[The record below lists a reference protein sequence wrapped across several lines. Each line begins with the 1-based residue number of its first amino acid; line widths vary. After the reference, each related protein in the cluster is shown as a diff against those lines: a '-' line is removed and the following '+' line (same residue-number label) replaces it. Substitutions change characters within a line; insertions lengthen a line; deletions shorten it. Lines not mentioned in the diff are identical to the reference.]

1 VGEKLKT
8 PNGAVATADGGSVP
22 SVHDGWMWDLTVP
35 GNNDHDFYVVVQ
47 AGDAAVLVH
56 NDSCEDGGPEY
67 STRTERAG
75 DLPGKYTQGQST
87 RDPASQWYHE
97 MLSNDELLNSINNAD
112 EGEGIVVSQEGQII
126 GGNHRMDELLTRVG
140 NGSVD
145 PDEQILIQVLG
156 DG

>member
-1 VGEKLKT
+1 MHLKT
-8 PNGAVATADGGSVP
+8 PDDQAAVVVGGSVP
-22 SVHDGWMWDLTVP
+22 AAHDGWMWDLTVP

-56 NDSCEDGGPEY
+56 NDSCGDGGPEY

-97 MLSNDELLNSINNAD
+97 MLSNEELLKH
-112 EGEGIVVSQEGQII
+112 QQ
-126 GGNHRMDELLTRVG
+126 RR
-140 NGSVD
+140 
-145 PDEQILIQVLG
+145 
-156 DG
+156 